1 MPYKDGVRGWIVC
14 LSCFVGNFI
23 LGGIKRSF
31 GLALPSLKSYF
42 DSDTSSLSL
51 VASILEGMYYIV
63 GPLASLSANKFGLR
77 ATSVIGSIL
86 TCAGLL
92 ISTTATHVVM
102 MILFYSILGG
112 TGLGFIYLPASVACN
127 YYFEK
132 KRGLATGLS
141 KCGYSI
147 GGIVCPLVANLVIA
161 NSGWTAMFYMFSC
174 ASFINC
180 GFSFLLDPTCN
191 NANEYEKV
199 REDETSICDKHEVD
213 SDQPDYQIEDN
224 IVENSKNSSC
234 DGNSSEESW
243 KFQVR
248 NIIIYWL

>member
-63 GPLASLSANKFGLR
+63 GPFASLSANKFGLR
-77 ATSVIGSIL
+77 ATSLIGSIL

-92 ISTTATHVVM
+92 ISTTATNVVM
-102 MILFYSILGG
+102 MILSYSILGG

-132 KRGLATGLS
+132 HRGLATGVS

-147 GGIVCPLVANLVIA
+147 GGIICPLVANLVIA
-161 NSGWTAMFYMFSC
+161 NSGWTAMFYTFSC
-174 ASFINC
+174 ASIINC
-180 GFSFLLDPTCN
+180 GFSFLLDPTCG

-199 REDETSICDKHEVD
+199 KEDETSICDKDEVD
-213 SDQPDYQIEDN
+213 SDQPESQIEDV
-224 IVENSKNSSC
+224 IVENSQNSAYE
-234 DGNSSEESW
+234 GNNREPLS
-243 KFQVR
+243 KFQV
-248 NIIIYWL
+248 

>member
-63 GPLASLSANKFGLR
+63 GPFASLSANKFGLR
-77 ATSVIGSIL
+77 ATSLIGSIL

-92 ISTTATHVVM
+92 ISTTATNVVM
-102 MILFYSILGG
+102 IILFYSILGG

-132 KRGLATGLS
+132 HRGLATGVS

-147 GGIVCPLVANLVIA
+147 GGIICPLVANLVIA
-161 NSGWTAMFYMFSC
+161 NSGWTAMFYTFSC
-174 ASFINC
+174 ASIINC
-180 GFSFLLDPTCN
+180 GFSFLLDPTCG

-199 REDETSICDKHEVD
+199 KEDESSICDKDEVD
-213 SDQPDYQIEDN
+213 SDQPESQIEDV
-224 IVENSKNSSC
+224 IVENSQNSAYE
-234 DGNSSEESW
+234 GNNQEPLS
-243 KFQVR
+243 KFQV
-248 NIIIYWL
+248 

>member
-63 GPLASLSANKFGLR
+63 GPFVSLSANKFGLR

-86 TCAGLL
+86 TCVGLL
-92 ISTTATHVVM
+92 VSTTSTHVVM

-132 KRGLATGLS
+132 QRGLATGLS

-147 GGIVCPLVANLVIA
+147 GGIIFPLVANLVIA

-180 GFSFLLDPTCN
+180 VFSFLLDPTCG

-199 REDETSICDKHEVD
+199 REDEMSICDKHEVD
-213 SDQPDYQIEDN
+213 SDQADYQTKDN
-224 IVENSKNSSC
+224 IVEIGKQNSYEN
-234 DGNSSEESW
+234 NPESPW
-243 KFQVR
+243 KCQV
-248 NIIIYWL
+248 

>member
-63 GPLASLSANKFGLR
+63 GPFASVSANKFGLR
-77 ATSVIGSIL
+77 TTSLIGSIL

-132 KRGLATGLS
+132 QRGLATGLS

-147 GGIVCPLVANLVIA
+147 GGIVCPLVANLVIS
-161 NSGWTAMFYMFSC
+161 NSGWTAMFYMFSF
-174 ASFINC
+174 ASFVNC
-180 GFSFLLDPTCN
+180 GFSFLLDPTCS

-199 REDETSICDKHEVD
+199 EEDELSICDKHDVD
-213 SDQPDYQIEDN
+213 FDQPESPIEEV
-224 IVENSKNSSC
+224 IVEKSKNSSNE
-234 DGNSSEESW
+234 GNNREPLS
-243 KFQVR
+243 KFQV
-248 NIIIYWL
+248 

>member
-1 MPYKDGVRGWIVC
+1 MPYIDGVRGWIVC

-31 GLALPSLKSYF
+31 GLALPSLKIYF

-63 GPLASLSANKFGLR
+63 GPFASVSATKFGLR
-77 ATSVIGSIL
+77 ATSLIGSIL

-132 KRGLATGLS
+132 HRGLATGLS

-161 NSGWTAMFYMFSC
+161 NSGWTAMFYMFSL

-180 GFSFLLDPTCN
+180 GFSFLLDPTCS

-199 REDETSICDKHEVD
+199 EEDELSICDKHKVD
-213 SDQPDYQIEDN
+213 SDQPESQIEKV
-224 IVENSKNSSC
+224 IIENSKHSSYE
-234 DGNSSEESW
+234 GNNRDPLW
-243 KFQVR
+243 KFQV
-248 NIIIYWL
+248 